1 MAVGTRMQQRRAT
14 EADWAT
20 SGYVLAPG
28 ELGVTTDTGIIK
40 IGNGTSP
47 WSELDPAFDSQYL
60 PILGTAAN
68 SALLG
73 GVSVDSLVKIADTS
87 VTATAN
93 KYVQRTADGG
103 VKGTDATENDELTS
117 LQQMTA
123 ALAANKLLLVSQ
135 TVTANATL
143 ALGDANSIV
152 YVNHSSL
159 SANVQITVPNNSAV
173 AYPIGTIIQVTARGA
188 GGAKLIPASGVTLN
202 GDVIAMPGWGTVRM
216 VKYSTN
222 TWFCLGMNS
231 GKRLPTIKA
240 YRSVGGQS
248 YSTYA
253 FVPYDAID
261 SNSTYNPDNEWFSIP
276 GTGMTTSR
284 RIIVNKDGEYLC
296 NANFSHSGSP
306 GQSWTR
312 IWKMVSDNTET
323 GGRMLGISPTLV
335 VGSVTV
341 RVRAAAG
348 DSFGVENGAYSGSTD
363 SADPLAGVSGA
374 NPNNFSIIRLGD

>member
-87 VTATAN
+87 VTPTAN

-117 LQQMTA
+117 LQQMNAAITA
-123 ALAANKLLLVSQ
+123 GKKLLVSQ
-135 TVTANATL
+135 TLTANGTL
-143 ALGDANSIV
+143 ALSDADSIV

-159 SANVQITVPNNSAV
+159 TAQVQVTVPPNSSV
-173 AYPIGTIIQVTARGA
+173 AYPIGTVITVVARGA
-188 GGAKLIPASGVTLN
+188 GGAKLIPGSGVTLN
-202 GDVIAMPGWGTVRM
+202 GAINAMPDWGGVRLT
-216 VKYSTN
+216 KYSTN
-222 TWFCLGMNS
+222 TWFGVGVGES
-231 GKRLPTIKA
+231 KRKPAVKV

-248 YSTYA
+248 TAAYSA
-253 FVPYDAID
+253 IPYDAID
-261 SNSTYNPDNEWFSIP
+261 ASETYNPDNEWFSWP
-276 GTGMTTSR
+276 GTGMTTAR
-284 RIIVNKDGEYLC
+284 RIIVNKDGDYLF
-296 NANFSHSGSP
+296 NANFSHSGTP
-306 GQSWTR
+306 GITWMR
-312 IWKMVSDNTET
+312 FEKMVADATET
-323 GGRMLGISPTLV
+323 GGRILGISPVQV
-335 VGSVTV
+335 VGSITV
-341 RVRAAAG
+341 RRRVVAGETFGIFVGAA
-348 DSFGVENGAYSGSTD
+348 SSTTD
-363 SADPLAGVSGA
+363 AADNPTG